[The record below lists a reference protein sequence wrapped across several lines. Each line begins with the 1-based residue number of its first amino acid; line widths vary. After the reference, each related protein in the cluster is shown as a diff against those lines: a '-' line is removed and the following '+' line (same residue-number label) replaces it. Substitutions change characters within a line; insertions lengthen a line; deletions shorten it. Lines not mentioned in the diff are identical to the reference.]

1 MRARLKKRCGPRVWA
16 PTRRCHAGAVSV
28 LRARRARVEGS
39 CRRTSP
45 GLERLKTGRTSWSV
59 GAAPPE
65 MCVRAKTEMFENEHR
80 NNETQKTVRFARC
93 AQLVDARRGRH
104 GHGPRRGLP
113 RRRRRAPRGGEDSH
127 RRRGVHAFHEH
138 GASGRRARRHRG
150 VPRGPRQ
157 RDLRRRPAR
166 HAERRGRPVPPRA
179 RGERARHGHRYAG
192 VRTPAVAP
200 APAPAPRARDPPPP
214 RSRHIARWAPACVDA
229 RATTDVSPVAQARTR
244 SSARRC

>member
-1 MRARLKKRCGPRVWA
+1 MFREAF
-16 PTRRCHAGAVSV
+16 PTRP
-28 LRARRARVEGS
+28 GS
-39 CRRTSP
+39 SR
-45 GLERLKTGRTSWSV
+45 GVRLCACAIEKTMWPSCV
-59 GAAPPE
+59 GADASMSRRRRICTEGASSACGRVVSTDVPGSREIEDWAYLVERRSRAPRN
-65 MCVRAKTEMFENEHR
+65 VRPRENRNEENEHG
-80 NNETQKTVRFARC
+80 NNETQRDRSFR

-113 RRRRRAPRGGEDSH
+113 RRRWRAPRGGEDSH

-179 RGERARHGHRYAG
+179 RGERAHHGHRYAS

-200 APAPAPRARDPPPP
+200 APAPAPPRARPATPEI
-214 RSRHIARWAPACVDA
+214 SAHARWAPASGRPSD
-229 RATTDVSPVAQARTR
+229 D
-244 SSARRC
+244 